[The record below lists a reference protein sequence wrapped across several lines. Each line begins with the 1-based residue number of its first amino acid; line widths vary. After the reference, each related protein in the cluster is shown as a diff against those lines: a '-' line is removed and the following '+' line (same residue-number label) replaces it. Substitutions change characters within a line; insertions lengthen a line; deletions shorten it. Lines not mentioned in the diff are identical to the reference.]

1 MIDDPRIAEPRFD
14 RELTRVENE
23 LAAQRKAYDDLLR
36 VAADKLHLLDL
47 AEHDRDQYLPAL
59 RRINALC
66 EENGRHGGMTVLID
80 EVRACYADVPGV
92 VAE

>member
-1 MIDDPRIAEPRFD
+1 MIDDTVQQIK

-23 LAAQRKAYDDLLR
+23 LAAQRRAYDDLLR
-36 VAADKLHLLDL
+36 VATDKLQLLDL
-47 AEHDRDQYLPAL
+47 AAHDRDQHLDAL
-59 RRINALC
+59 RKIDTLC

-92 VAE
+92 AE